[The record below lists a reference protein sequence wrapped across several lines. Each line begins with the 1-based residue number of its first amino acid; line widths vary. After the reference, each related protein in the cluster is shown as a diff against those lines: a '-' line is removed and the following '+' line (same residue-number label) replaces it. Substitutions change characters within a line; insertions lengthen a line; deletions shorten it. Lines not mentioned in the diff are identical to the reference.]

1 MRFSLGI
8 RRTSRNGWQIGSL
21 PTYDLEGWD
30 CQSSSR
36 KALVY
41 YPTGEAFLW
50 NLIALVVPLIVI
62 ASLLWTVDPP
72 WKWGN
77 LSSPV
82 SKSLPVREHEA
93 TESPL
98 AGIDEPFRS
107 DLADDLRSRLS
118 EERLAELERERQ
130 ERIEERKAQEVRI
143 RAVGIVIGT
152 LCWMV
157 LLPVIMLLGWIALR
171 FGLYDLLRY
180 PFDRLEIR
188 CLESK
193 VLEIRRAGL
202 RRTATSQWK
211 LDELSHFAVRVQE
224 EVSRHPHHHHGWVWC
239 VDLVPFGTSDDVRI
253 RFFVERLRSPPG
265 DKMSPPGKT
274 RQFLQDL
281 QQMTGL
287 TFG

>member
-8 RRTSRNGWQIGSL
+8 RRTSRNGLRIGPL
-21 PTYDLEGWD
+21 PDYDLEGWD
-30 CQSSSR
+30 CQSSSPN
-36 KALVY
+36 ALVY
-41 YPTGEAFLW
+41 LPTGEAFLW
-50 NLIALVVPLIVI
+50 NVIALVVPSIVI

-77 LSSPV
+77 VSSPV
-82 SKSLPVREHEA
+82 SESPSGEREA

-98 AGIDEPFRS
+98 AGMDELFRS
-107 DLADDLRSRLS
+107 DLADELRSHLS
-118 EERLAELERERQ
+118 EERLAELDRERQ
-130 ERIEERKAQEVRI
+130 ERVKERKAHEVRI
-143 RAVGIVIGT
+143 RAVGLLIGT

-157 LLPVIMLLGWIALR
+157 LLPVIVLLGWIALR

-202 RRTATSQWK
+202 RRAATSQWK
-211 LDELSHFAVRVQE
+211 LDELSHLAVRVQE
-224 EVSRHPHHHHGWVWC
+224 EASRHPHHHHGWVWC
-239 VDLVPFGTSDDVRI
+239 VDLVPLGMSDDVRI

-281 QQMTGL
+281 QQMTALPRG
-287 TFG
+287 